1 MSVNAKLFQTI
12 FNRNPKYYTD
22 AEKKEM
28 IAIMRKAITR
38 NAIMR
43 NAIMQNTITRNAR
56 DMHAR
61 SNDTILFL
69 RGDNVEKVMDMSK
82 INTIYN
88 ECFKSDLYIN
98 PSHIYAFYIVGAS
111 VTSVVSMLSIEIDG
125 DGTSATMW
133 NVCKDLR
140 IKGGYTRMLMDASLD
155 YIRKKYIRKKYIH
168 KKLGVKKVQLY
179 VLKNNSYYDKAVAL
193 YKSRGFKIDTRFV
206 SEYGDRIR
214 MSYRF

>member
-22 AEKKEM
+22 AQKLEM
-28 IAIMRKAITR
+28 IAIMRKAVK
-38 NAIMR
+38 AMP
-43 NAIMQNTITRNAR
+43 
-56 DMHAR
+56 AR
-61 SNDTILFL
+61 SNDTVLFL

-82 INTIYN
+82 INRIYN

-111 VTSVVSMLSIEIDG
+111 VTSVVSMLTIDTT
-125 DGTSATMW
+125 DVSSVSLW

-155 YIRKKYIRKKYIH
+155 YIRKKYIRKN
-168 KKLGVKKVQLY
+168 LGLKKVQLY
-179 VLKNNSYYDKAVAL
+179 VLKNNPYYDKAVAL
-193 YKSRGFKIDTRFV
+193 YKSRGFEIDTRFV
-206 SEYGDRIR
+206 SKYGDRIR
-214 MSYRF
+214 MSYRV

>member
-28 IAIMRKAITR
+28 IAITRKAIMQK
-38 NAIMR
+38 AIMR
-43 NAIMQNTITRNAR
+43 NAK
-56 DMHAR
+56 DMPAR

-111 VTSVVSMLSIEIDG
+111 VTSVVSMLTIDKT
-125 DGTSATMW
+125 DVSSVTLW

-155 YIRKKYIRKKYIH
+155 YIRKKYIH

-206 SEYGDRIR
+206 SEYGDKIR

>member
-28 IAIMRKAITR
+28 IAIMRNAITR
-38 NAIMR
+38 NAI
-43 NAIMQNTITRNAR
+43 TRNAKS
-56 DMHAR
+56 MPAL

-82 INTIYN
+82 INRIYN
-88 ECFKSDLYIN
+88 ECFKNDLYIN

-111 VTSVVSMLSIEIDG
+111 VTSVVSMLTIDTT
-125 DGTSATMW
+125 DVSSVSLW

-155 YIRKKYIRKKYIH
+155 YIRKKYIRKN
-168 KKLGVKKVQLY
+168 LGLKKVQLY
-179 VLKNNSYYDKAVAL
+179 VLKNNPYYDKAVAL

-206 SEYGDRIR
+206 SKYGDRIR

>member
-28 IAIMRKAITR
+28 IAIMRNAIT
-38 NAIMR
+38 MP
-43 NAIMQNTITRNAR
+43 
-56 DMHAR
+56 AR

-82 INTIYN
+82 INRIYN
-88 ECFKSDLYIN
+88 ECFKNDLYIN
-98 PSHIYAFYIVGAS
+98 PSHIYAFYIVGTS
-111 VTSVVSMLSIEIDG
+111 VTSVVSMLTIDTT
-125 DGTSATMW
+125 DASSVLLW

-155 YIRKKYIRKKYIH
+155 YIRKKYIRKN
-168 KKLGVKKVQLY
+168 LGLKKVQLY
-179 VLKNNSYYDKAVAL
+179 VLNNNPYYDKAVAL

-206 SEYGDRIR
+206 SKYGDRIR
-214 MSYRF
+214 MSYRFLTKESCNNKKY

>member
-28 IAIMRKAITR
+28 IAIMRKGIMR

-43 NAIMQNTITRNAR
+43 NAKSMP
-56 DMHAR
+56 AR

-82 INTIYN
+82 INRIYN
-88 ECFKSDLYIN
+88 ECFKNDLYIN

-111 VTSVVSMLSIEIDG
+111 VTSVVSMLTIDTT
-125 DGTSATMW
+125 DVSSVSLW

-155 YIRKKYIRKKYIH
+155 YIRKKYIRKKYIR
-168 KKLGVKKVQLY
+168 KNLGLKKVQLY
-179 VLKNNSYYDKAVAL
+179 VLKNNPYYDKAVAL

-206 SEYGDRIR
+206 SKYGDRIR

>member
-28 IAIMRKAITR
+28 IAIMRKAI
-38 NAIMR
+38 MR
-43 NAIMQNTITRNAR
+43 NAITRNAKS
-56 DMHAR
+56 MPSR

-155 YIRKKYIRKKYIH
+155 YIRKKYIRKN
-168 KKLGVKKVQLY
+168 LELKKVQLY
-179 VLKNNSYYDKAVAL
+179 VLKNNPYYDKAVAL

-206 SEYGDRIR
+206 SKYGDRIR
-214 MSYRF
+214 MSYRFLTKESCNNKKY